1 MVIADSSV
9 WIAFQRQPQS
19 EVGRHLDSLLAD
31 DRVIMVGPVLTEILQ
46 GARTETEFSFFA
58 ERLGSLSFIEA
69 DQETWVRAGEL
80 NFQLKSQGRILA
92 FADLIISALALQH
105 HIPLYTV
112 DGDFQRVPGLELYEP

>member
-1 MVIADSSV
+1 
-9 WIAFQRQPQS
+9 
-19 EVGRHLDSLLAD
+19 
-31 DRVIMVGPVLTEILQ
+31 MVGPVLTEILQ
-46 GARTETEFSFFA
+46 GARTETEFSFVA

-80 NFQLKSQGRILA
+80 NFQLQSQERILA

-112 DGDFQRVPGLELYEP
+112 DDDFQRVPGLELYEP